1 MGMINNL
8 KNLAGASDSIIA
20 GRFVANGMLSWRS
33 SSVRDAT
40 FKFSLDHRRGY
51 NEEHQALI
59 AEDFYPMNTPD
70 KSMKDTEETKKATTT
85 TRKDNSKK
93 TNTKEKHVESPTI
106 NWIPEES
113 PETPKTEKQ
122 SRKRSFPTDSD
133 RETPSPKRRKTSET
147 NTPEDNDARKSSSPV
162 FNKIVAPPPDLEDE
176 KLRRKYQQRHRG
188 GFQKGKKKRPL

>member
-1 MGMINNL
+1 MGFGDRNEAPPELFKILRPLKAFALDKKRILNEASPLGDWKMETSVKKDLMGMINNL

-85 TRKDNSKK
+85 TTRK
-93 TNTKEKHVESPTI
+93 
-106 NWIPEES
+106 
-113 PETPKTEKQ
+113 
-122 SRKRSFPTDSD
+122 
-133 RETPSPKRRKTSET
+133 
-147 NTPEDNDARKSSSPV
+147 
-162 FNKIVAPPPDLEDE
+162 
-176 KLRRKYQQRHRG
+176 
-188 GFQKGKKKRPL
+188 